1 MVQVVG
7 GLTQT
12 SVEPVVIGQVQM
24 MYAYAYALYDG
35 VTSASVDISLPR
47 NALVDEYKFLA
58 KAQRVDSTQVQ
69 EVAQVRSYSEGGNHE
84 MVIDFGTPRT
94 VSGVDLDA
102 DSGAAALNV
111 LMVFSWL
118 GSQFSPSP
126 AYLRGAAAASAS
138 AGFPELRTERLRVV
152 LSRRLSST
160 ELANVR
166 LRLPEPP
173 SGLEIRI
180 DDAPP
185 VWSHPEPVQ
194 PRANVNTPDAD
205 GWDKDSKRIIDLT
218 PAVAALAGDPT
229 GAEEA
234 VSFKV
239 TLTTKVPCLLSISVQ
254 GTPRQRRIRRVQ
266 VDNDTTAEL
275 EFASEGQFDL
285 RLPLPAPLAGATRRI
300 DEVRWLAVADLPA
313 QRVLPPLGPPPAATA
328 AEPVLAELMVDAQR
342 AAIVRLSAGSGLAEL
357 NAIRLPLRA
366 LGDAAEARVV
376 LWAVAEGSSMPGTP
390 LPQGTSEP
398 VTLAASAT
406 EQWVSFAFKQAVPL
420 GVGPMPW
427 MALVVARGELSWAL
441 AQAAPAGGLAEQV
454 IRRGPPTGPWRAL
467 PAPLQDPAGLLD
479 ARARLRLVGLAPKDT
494 PLAPLTLA
502 LAADAGGSAAGG
514 STANAAIE
522 ITPTPKGAPGVLVPT
537 SPFNAAQPV
546 LRLISRTAGS
556 VQLRE
561 IDVISSL

>member
-7 GLTQT
+7 GLSQT

-24 MYAYAYALYDG
+24 MYAYAYALFDG

-47 NALVDEYKFLA
+47 NALVDEFKFLA
-58 KAQRVDSTQVQ
+58 QAQRVDSTQVQ

-118 GSQFSPSP
+118 GSQFSPIP
-126 AYLRGAAAASAS
+126 AYSRAAAGATASAV
-138 AGFPELRTERLRVV
+138 FPELRTERLRVL
-152 LSRRLSST
+152 LSRKLT
-160 ELANVR
+160 EAELANVR

-180 DDAPP
+180 DDAQP

-194 PRANVNTPDAD
+194 PRANVSAPDAA
-205 GWDKDSKRIIDLT
+205 GWDTNSRRIVDLT
-218 PAVAALAGDPT
+218 AGLAALTGDPLA
-229 GAEEA
+229 AEA
-234 VSFKV
+234 DVTFKV
-239 TLTTKVPCLLSISVQ
+239 TLSTKVPCRLALAVH
-254 GTPRQRRIRRVQ
+254 GTPQLRRIRRVQ

-275 EFASEGQFDL
+275 EFASEGQLDL
-285 RLPLPAPLAGATRRI
+285 ALPLPAPPAGATRRI
-300 DEVRWLAVADLPA
+300 DEVRWLAVADLPT

-328 AEPVLAELMVDAQR
+328 AEPVLAELLVDAQR
-342 AAIVRLSAGSGLAEL
+342 AAIVRLPAGSGLAEL
-357 NAIRLPLRA
+357 QAIRLPLRA

-376 LWAVAEGSSMPGTP
+376 LWAVAEASSMPGQP
-390 LPQGTSEP
+390 LPQGASEP
-398 VTLAASAT
+398 VTLTASAA
-406 EQWVSFAFKQAVPL
+406 EQWVSFPFKQAVPL
-420 GVGPMPW
+420 GPGPMPW

-441 AQAAPAGGLAEQV
+441 AQAAAADGLAEQV
-454 IRRGPPTGPWRAL
+454 IRRGPPNGPWRAL
-467 PAPLQDPAGLLD
+467 PAPLQNAAGVLD
-479 ARARLRLVGLAPKDT
+479 ARGRLRLVGVAPKDA

-502 LAADAGGSAAGG
+502 LAADASGTAATGSAAI
-514 STANAAIE
+514 AL
-522 ITPTPKGAPGVLVPT
+522 TPTPKGAPGVLVPT
-537 SPFNAAQPV
+537 SPFNAAQPALNLV
-546 LRLISRTAGS
+546 SRTAGS

-561 IDVISSL
+561 IDIISSH